1 MCKDMTEA
9 LLENVI
15 EITWMFDS
23 LEHSREIKSW
33 DDLIDEFY
41 GSNGIKAEIIAI
53 AKEFEEKSPFD
64 TTWENGDLDYLEE
77 IEKFA
82 RKRLIEI
89 FGKKKSYYVS
99 FKGSVIV
106 EASNEDEACELA
118 ADQISLD
125 EINAYEMDENGEIIG
140 LK

>member
-1 MCKDMTEA
+1 MCKNMTEA

-23 LEHSREIKSW
+23 LEHSEEIKSW

-53 AKEFEEKSPFD
+53 AKEFEEKYPFD

-89 FGKKKSYYVS
+89 FGKKKLYYVS

>member
-1 MCKDMTEA
+1 MCGNITEA

-23 LEHSREIKSW
+23 LEKNKEIKPW
-33 DDLIDEFY
+33 DNLIDEFY
-41 GSNGIKAEIIAI
+41 GSDGIKSEIIAV
-53 AKEFEEKSPFD
+53 AKEFEEKYPYN
-64 TTWENGDLDYLEE
+64 TVWENGDLDYLEE
-77 IEKFA
+77 IEKYA
-82 RKRLIEI
+82 KKRLIEI

-125 EINAYEMDENGEIIG
+125 EINAYEIN
-140 LK
+140 K

>member
-23 LEHSREIKSW
+23 LEHSGEIKSW

-53 AKEFEEKSPFD
+53 ANSNHTVISP
-64 TTWENGDLDYLEE
+64 
-77 IEKFA
+77 
-82 RKRLIEI
+82 I
-89 FGKKKSYYVS
+89 FSSIYTS
-99 FKGSVIV
+99 
-106 EASNEDEACELA
+106 
-118 ADQISLD
+118 
-125 EINAYEMDENGEIIG
+125 
-140 LK
+140 

>member
-1 MCKDMTEA
+1 MCGNITEA

-23 LEHSREIKSW
+23 LEKNKEIKSW
-33 DDLIDEFY
+33 DNLIDEFY
-41 GSNGIKAEIIAI
+41 GSDGIKSEIIAI
-53 AKEFEEKSPFD
+53 AKEFEEKYPYN
-64 TTWENGDLDYLEE
+64 TVWENGDLDYLEE
-77 IEKFA
+77 IEKYA
-82 RKRLIEI
+82 KKRLIEI

-125 EINAYEMDENGEIIG
+125 EINAYEIN
-140 LK
+140 K

>member
-23 LEHSREIKSW
+23 LEHSEEIKSW

-53 AKEFEEKSPFD
+53 AKEFEEKYPFD

-89 FGKKKSYYVS
+89 FGKKKLYYVS

>member
-1 MCKDMTEA
+1 MCGNITEA

-23 LEHSREIKSW
+23 LEKNKEIKSW
-33 DDLIDEFY
+33 DNLIDEFY
-41 GSNGIKAEIIAI
+41 GSDGIKSEIIAI
-53 AKEFEEKSPFD
+53 AKEFEEKYPYN
-64 TTWENGDLDYLEE
+64 TVWENGDLDYLEE
-77 IEKFA
+77 IEKYA
-82 RKRLIEI
+82 KKRLIEI

-125 EINAYEMDENGEIIG
+125 EINAYETN
-140 LK
+140 K